1 MAKGIAINGMLR
13 GKLGGVVY
21 SRVNG
26 EQISRV
32 KAEVVKNPKTTAQM
46 AQRAIFA
53 TATQAYSIMKPIV
66 DHSREGVKYGSKTQQ
81 KFMQDALTLLR
92 SRAANDDGNFIIP
105 NVAALM
111 ANPYIV
117 SKGSLTSPKNIA
129 YDNEKDEIVI
139 SNMVNPTI
147 AEGSV
152 VTAKSFC
159 DALGINKGDQVTLV
173 AIVRDADQPVLGQY
187 AGREYR
193 RNKFVYARITVKA
206 EANDNDVIYSEDAAD
221 WGDAVIVE
229 GFNNSAISLA
239 YADNAKF
246 AFKVNDDVLAFA
258 CIRSSKVDDK
268 WLRSTESLALAD
280 DQLLFN
286 FNDILPAWT
295 EGNTA
300 LEFDSTRYL
309 NNAEVEKPI
318 NTTYSLTKANYI
330 GENASGEPQ
339 VGTDIAMVLKK
350 AGNSTTLV
358 PITDENRKVYT
369 LKANGHLLLTSLY
382 SNSGIEYSVAQA
394 SKLIGQTLVIDQE

>member
-81 KFMQDALTLLR
+81 KFMQDALALLR
-92 SRAANDDGNFIIP
+92 TRAANDDGNFLIP

-111 ANPYIV
+111 ANPFVV
-117 SKGSLTSPKNIA
+117 SKGSLTSPQNVVW
-129 YDNEKDEIVI
+129 NNDEAIIEI
-139 SNMVNPTI
+139 SNINDTTVIGPYM
-147 AEGSV
+147 
-152 VTAKSFC
+152 VTAKTWC
-159 DALGINKGDQVTLV
+159 DGLGINKGDQITLV
-173 AIVRDADQPVLGQY
+173 AIVRDADQPVLGEY

-193 RNKFVYARITVKA
+193 RNKFIYARITVKA
-206 EANDNDVIYSEDAAD
+206 DANDDEIVYDGSTSN
-221 WGDAVIVE
+221 WGTAVIIE
-229 GFNNSAISLA
+229 GFTGSGFGVTSTAGNKLNIE
-239 YADNAKF
+239 AKG
-246 AFKVNDDVLAFA
+246 DVLAFA
-258 CIRSSKVDDK
+258 CIRSSKVDGK
-268 WLRSTESLALAD
+268 WLRSTESLTLAD
-280 DQLLFN
+280 DQLLYN
-286 FNDILPAWT
+286 FNDIIPAWT

-318 NTTYSLTKANYI
+318 TTTYSLTKTTYV
-330 GENASGEPQ
+330 GENASGESQ
-339 VGTDIAMVLKK
+339 VGTDIAMVQKK
-350 AGNSTTLV
+350 AGDSTTLV
-358 PITDENRKVYT
+358 PITDDDRKVYT
-369 LKANGHLLLTSLY
+369 LKANGHLLLTALY
-382 SNSGIEYSVAQA
+382 SNSGVEYSVAQA

>member
-53 TATQAYSIMKPIV
+53 TATQAYSLMKPIV

-81 KFMQDALTLLR
+81 KFMQDALALLR
-92 SRAANDDGNFIIP
+92 TRAAADDGNFLIP

-117 SKGSLTSPKNIA
+117 SKGSLTSPINID
-129 YDNEKDEIVI
+129 YDSAQDLIAI
-139 SNMVNPTI
+139 SNMSNPTI
-147 AEGSV
+147 DGNIV

-159 DALGINKGDQVTLV
+159 NALGINKGDQITLV
-173 AIVRDADQPVLGQY
+173 AIVKDADQPVLGQY
-187 AGREYR
+187 SGREYR

-206 EANDNDVIYSEDAAD
+206 DATDEDVVFSNSEKKF
-221 WGDAVIVE
+221 GPAVIVE
-229 GFNNSAISLA
+229 GFSNENFTFEKATANNCSIS
-239 YADNAKF
+239 YPYNM
-246 AFKVNDDVLAFA
+246 LAFA
-258 CIRSSKVDDK
+258 CIRSSKVDGK

-280 DQLLFN
+280 EQLLYN

-295 EGNTA
+295 EGSTA

-318 NTTYSLTKANYI
+318 TTTYSLTKTTYI

-350 AGNSTTLV
+350 AGDSTTIV

-382 SNSGIEYSVAQA
+382 SNSGVEYSVAQA

>member
-53 TATQAYSIMKPIV
+53 TATQAYSLMKPIV

-81 KFMQDALTLLR
+81 AFMKDALALLR
-92 SRAANDDGNFIIP
+92 SRAANDDGNFLIP

-117 SKGSLTSPKNIA
+117 SKGSLTSPKNVGYDSGNEIIA
-129 YDNEKDEIVI
+129 I
-139 SNMVNPTI
+139 SNMDNPSL
-147 AEGSV
+147 GGNLC
-152 VTAKSFC
+152 VTAKSWC
-159 DALGINKGDQVTLV
+159 DALGINKGDQITLV
-173 AIVRDADQPVLGQY
+173 AIVRDADQPILGQY

-193 RNKFVYARITVKA
+193 RNKFMYARITVKA
-206 EANDNDVIYSEDAAD
+206 DANDNDVVYDYIGEAWGTAA
-221 WGDAVIVE
+221 IVE
-229 GFNNSAISLA
+229 GISENNLIVDGVTADSIAFAPDGNLLA
-239 YADNAKF
+239 C
-246 AFKVNDDVLAFA
+246 A
-258 CIRSSKVDDK
+258 CIRSAKVDGK
-268 WLRSTESLALAD
+268 WLRSTESLELAD
-280 DQLLFN
+280 NQLLYN

-295 EGNTA
+295 DGSAA
-300 LEFDSTRYL
+300 LEFESTRYL

-318 NTTYSLTKANYI
+318 NTTYSLTKTNYI

-339 VGTDIAMVLKK
+339 IGTDVAMVLKK
-350 AGNSTTLV
+350 AGDSTTLV
-358 PITDENRKVYT
+358 PITDDDRKVYT
-369 LKANGHLLLTSLY
+369 LKANGHLLLTNLY
-382 SNSGIEYSVAQA
+382 SNSGVEYSVAQA
-394 SKLIGQTLVIDQE
+394 SKLIGQTLIIDQE

>member
-53 TATQAYSIMKPIV
+53 TATQAYSLMKPIV
-66 DHSREGVKYGSKTQQ
+66 DHSREGVQYGSKTQQ
-81 KFMQDALTLLR
+81 AFMKDALALLR
-92 SRAANDDGNFIIP
+92 TRAANDDGNFLIP
-105 NVAALM
+105 NVVALA

-117 SKGSLTSPKNIA
+117 SKGSLTSPTNIE
-129 YDNEKDEIVI
+129 YSSDEDGII
-139 SNMVNPTI
+139 IGSMVNPTI
-147 AEGSV
+147 AENTV
-152 VTAKSFC
+152 ITAKSWC
-159 DALGINKGDQVTLV
+159 DALGINKGDQITLV
-173 AIVRDADQPVLGQY
+173 AIVRDANQPVLGQY

-193 RNKFVYARITVKA
+193 RNKFAYARITVKA
-206 EANDNDVIYSEDAAD
+206 DANDNDIVYNENEGE
-221 WGDAVIVE
+221 WGDAAVVE
-229 GFNNSAISLA
+229 GFNIKNIFTAGASS
-239 YADNAKF
+239 NEFKF
-246 AFKVNDDVLAFA
+246 EVNGEVLAFA
-258 CIRSSKVDDK
+258 CIRSSKVDSK
-268 WLRSTESLALAD
+268 WLRSTESLALAE
-280 DQLLFN
+280 DQLLYN

-318 NTTYSLTKANYI
+318 TTTYSLTKTTYI

-339 VGTDIAMVLKK
+339 VGTDIAMVQKK
-350 AGNSTTLV
+350 AGDSTTLV

-369 LKANGHLLLTSLY
+369 LKANGHLLLTALY
-382 SNSGIEYSVAQA
+382 SNSGVEYSVAQA
-394 SKLIGQTLVIDQE
+394 SKLIGQTLIIDQE